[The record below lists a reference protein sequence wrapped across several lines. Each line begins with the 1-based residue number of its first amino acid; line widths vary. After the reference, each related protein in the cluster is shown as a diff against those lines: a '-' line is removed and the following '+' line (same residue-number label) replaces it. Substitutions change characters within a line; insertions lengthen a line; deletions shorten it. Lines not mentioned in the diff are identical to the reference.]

1 LFERTIIR
9 LIDGQ
14 LVWYPPGTDSD
25 PRPLDSDTERAR
37 LRQIASQP
45 QGQLCFA
52 VPGTDVTLLKV
63 EFSAAEKK
71 HIHKALPFTLEE
83 QLIEDIDQLHFST
96 ATIGKTSLCAAV
108 CSSEKM
114 RDWAA
119 LHEGLPAAKSWVAEP
134 QLLPWQA
141 GEWTLVLEEGY
152 AIVRMGEC
160 EGFSIER
167 ELLSPMLVAAMA
179 GNSTAPRAVIIYG
192 QDQEADRAL
201 LPESLN
207 DAMQWRAGDFRAA
220 LLLSEADNLAV
231 NLLQGAFARRLPLNR
246 WWPQWRTVAAVLAV
260 AFSIQLVSSY
270 AGYVVLKRE
279 NLALRQETE
288 HSYRRAFPKGALV
301 DAEKQVKRQLDGL
314 RGSAQT
320 SGFVSLM
327 DKVGSII
334 ASRPGTQIE
343 SINYT
348 DKGGEMRMN
357 ITASDFAAVEAIRTA
372 MTEKGL
378 DAVMENSNAQG
389 ERVRARLRVGEK
401 S

>member
-14 LVWYPPGTDSD
+14 LVWYPPGTDSE

-37 LRQIASQP
+37 LRQIAVQP

-71 HIHKALPFTLEE
+71 HIYKALPFTLEE
-83 QLIEDIDQLHFST
+83 QLIADIDQLHFGT
-96 ATIGKTSLCAAV
+96 VMTGKTRLCAAV
-108 CSSEKM
+108 CSKDKM
-114 RDWAA
+114 RDWAK
-119 LHEGLPAAKSWVAEP
+119 LFEGLAAAKSWVAEP
-134 QLLPWQA
+134 QLLHWQA
-141 GEWTLVLEEGY
+141 GEWTLVLEQDY
-152 AIVRMGEC
+152 AIVRTGES

-167 ELLSPMLVAAMA
+167 ELLRPMLVAALA
-179 GNSTAPRAVIIYG
+179 ENSAAPQAVIVYG

-201 LPESLN
+201 LPEPLR
-207 DAMQWRAGDFRAA
+207 DAMQWRAGDYRAA
-220 LLLSEADNLAV
+220 LLLSESDGFAV
-231 NLLQGAFARRLPLNR
+231 NLLQGAFAYRLPLNR
-246 WWPQWRTVAAVLAV
+246 WWQQWRTVAAVLAA
-260 AFSIQLVSSY
+260 AFAIQLITAY
-270 AGYVVLKRE
+270 AGYVALEGE

-288 HSYRRAFPKGALV
+288 RSYRRAFPKGALV

-334 ASRPGTQIE
+334 AGRPGTQIE
-343 SINYT
+343 SINYS

-372 MTEKGL
+372 MSEKGL